1 MALDGPLCGTR
12 RADMP
17 QNGWELDRYRR
28 PLASREIFI
37 GFTGQH
43 TALREQASCLASGC
57 PQPIHDQRRR
67 SFQGP
72 KRVRISDS
80 TTERTH
86 IFGSDADAEIVVAP
100 HGAGLANMMF
110 VPTDCVLLEIVSEP
124 IANMNDLQV
133 ISQVLGQSVVTVSRQ
148 SFNLY
153 AGATNPAAQHD
164 FTVDV
169 AELIS
174 TVEGNLPG

>member
-1 MALDGPLCGTR
+1 M
-12 RADMP
+12 
-17 QNGWELDRYRR
+17 
-28 PLASREIFI
+28 
-37 GFTGQH
+37 
-43 TALREQASCLASGC
+43 
-57 PQPIHDQRRR
+57 
-67 SFQGP
+67 
-72 KRVRISDS
+72 
-80 TTERTH
+80 
-86 IFGSDADAEIVVAP
+86 AP

-164 FTVDV
+164 FMVDV
-169 AELIS
+169 VELIS